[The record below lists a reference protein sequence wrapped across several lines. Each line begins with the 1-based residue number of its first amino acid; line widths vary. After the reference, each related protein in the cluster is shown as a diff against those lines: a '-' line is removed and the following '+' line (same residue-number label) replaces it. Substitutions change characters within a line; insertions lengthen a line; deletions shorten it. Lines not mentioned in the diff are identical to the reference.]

1 MNQQHDALPITAV
14 IALCQRAGEAIMAV
28 YRSDFEVDR
37 KSDDSPLTRADMA
50 AHHILQDGLDA
61 LDVLPVLSE
70 ESGRIASGERLGW
83 QRYWLVDPLDGTRE
97 FINRRDEFT
106 VNVALIED
114 HVPIFGVVHVPVTG
128 ETYWGARGHGAHR
141 IDAAGHSVPIKASAA
156 AADPVRV
163 LGSRSHRDG
172 HLADYLASLGAH
184 ELQAAGSS
192 LKFCR
197 IAEGSAD
204 LYPRFGPTS
213 EWDTAAG
220 QAVAEAAGARVV
232 GLDGQP
238 LRYNTGESLLN
249 EFFIV
254 YADAARPWLEHLP
267 AALATPAS

>member
-1 MNQQHDALPITAV
+1 MSHLDHSLPIIEV
-14 IALCQRAGEAIMAV
+14 INLCQRAGEAILAV

-37 KSDDSPLTRADMA
+37 KADDSPLTRADMA
-50 AHHILQDGLDA
+50 AHHILQAGLEE
-61 LDVLPVLSE
+61 LGSLPVLSE
-70 ESGRIASGERLGW
+70 ESGEIASSERLGW

-114 HVPIFGVVHVPVTG
+114 HTAVFGVVHVPVSG
-128 ETYWGARGHGAHR
+128 ETYWGSREHGAHR
-141 IDAAGHSVPIKASAA
+141 IDASGASAPIRASATA
-156 AADPVRV
+156 AEPVRV

-172 HLADYLASLGAH
+172 HLAEYLAALGAH
-184 ELQAAGSS
+184 ELQPAGSS

-197 IAEGSAD
+197 LAEGAAD

-220 QAVAEAAGARVV
+220 QAIAEAAGAQVV
-232 GLDGQP
+232 NLDGTP

-249 EFFIV
+249 GFFIV
-254 YADAARPWLEHLP
+254 FADRQRPWLTHLP
-267 AALATPAS
+267 AQLAAARS